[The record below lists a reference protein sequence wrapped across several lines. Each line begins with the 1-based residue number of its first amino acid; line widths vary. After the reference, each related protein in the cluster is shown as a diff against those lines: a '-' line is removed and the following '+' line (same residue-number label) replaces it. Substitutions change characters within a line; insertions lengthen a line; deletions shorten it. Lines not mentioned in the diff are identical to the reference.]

1 MIKRGIYAVIRIKLP
16 IDYALAVRV
25 TSDPPLD
32 ILSNEALH
40 SAFPCT
46 EIGVGGFR
54 GASQAIRE
62 IHFVGEMR
70 LALSF
75 GKAGGYGCSTG
86 CIRHARLR
94 TSC

>member
-1 MIKRGIYAVIRIKLP
+1 MLSFVSNFRLIMLFRYELHRI
-16 IDYALAVRV
+16 
-25 TSDPPLD
+25 PLD

-54 GASQAIRE
+54 GASQAISE

-86 CIRHARLR
+86 RVRHARLR
-94 TSC
+94 TSYYLPIC

>member
-1 MIKRGIYAVIRIKLP
+1 MLLFESNFRLIMLFRYELHRI
-16 IDYALAVRV
+16 
-25 TSDPPLD
+25 PLD

-54 GASQAIRE
+54 GASQAISE
-62 IHFVGEMR
+62 IHFVGERR